1 MDNIK
6 KVITPAARLSG
17 SQVFIA
23 DEDRITLY
31 LVLFRPGSQFIDC
44 NSITIAK
51 IPSNIFKKRYD

>member
-1 MDNIK
+1 MDIIK

-31 LVLFRPGSQFIDC
+31 LVLFSSVP
-44 NSITIAK
+44 NLLIATQS
-51 IPSNIFKKRYD
+51 P